1 LELLYSSG
9 LRAEE
14 MASLNV
20 GSLDPWEGAVRV
32 FGKGSRERL
41 IPVGESALAR
51 LRVYLQK
58 RGIDLLTGA
67 GGAPSVPLFAGKK
80 GQRLDV
86 RTVRRVV
93 ESAGRAAGLARV
105 YPHLLRH
112 SFATH
117 LLNRG
122 CDLRSVQEMLGHK
135 NLSTTQIY
143 THVTTDRLRRV
154 YEKAHPR
161 A

>member
-1 LELLYSSG
+1 
-9 LRAEE
+9 
-14 MASLNV
+14 
-20 GSLDPWEGAVRV
+20 
-32 FGKGSRERL
+32 
-41 IPVGESALAR
+41 
-51 LRVYLQK
+51 
-58 RGIDLLTGA
+58 LTGA
-67 GGAPSVPLFAGKK
+67 GGGASVPLFAGQNGK
-80 GQRLDV
+80 RLDV
-86 RTVRRVV
+86 RTVRRAV

-117 LLNRG
+117 LLDRG